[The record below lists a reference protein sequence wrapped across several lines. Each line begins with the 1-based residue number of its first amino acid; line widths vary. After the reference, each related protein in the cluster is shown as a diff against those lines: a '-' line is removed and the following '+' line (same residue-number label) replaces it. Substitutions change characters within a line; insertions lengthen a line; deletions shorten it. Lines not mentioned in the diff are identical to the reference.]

1 MTKITIGARGSK
13 LSLAYV
19 EKVKELLLKK
29 NRELKEENINFKA
42 IKTSGDIHQNIKL
55 SEIGG
60 KNLFCKE
67 IQEKLIS
74 DEINIAVHSL
84 KDMESVEDDRLTI
97 GAYIKRNDF
106 RDVIISNKIKSIEDL
121 KNKIV
126 IGSSS
131 RRRELQLKKINQNI
145 SVVNIRGNIDTRIQK
160 LEEGKLDGI
169 ILAAAGVKSLKL
181 NNKISISFETEKVLP
196 AVGQGIIAVQCKKND
211 EVAKFFLKNINDPE
225 TELCAK
231 AERKMLQVIGGDCE
245 TAIGGLAIIENNNLK
260 LKVQLFSDSGSD
272 SFEHELIGKDTDAVN
287 IGKAVGEKLLNLAGK
302 EFKKNEHFTN

>member
-19 EKVKELLLKK
+19 SRVKDLLIK
-29 NRELKEENINFKA
+29 NNEELKEENINFKA
-42 IKTSGDIHQNIKL
+42 IKTSGDMNQNIKL

-67 IQEKLIS
+67 IEEKLIS
-74 DEINIAVHSL
+74 NDIDIAVHSL
-84 KDMESVEDDRLTI
+84 KDMESFENDKLTI

-106 RDVIISNKIKSIEDL
+106 RDVIISNKIKNTEDL
-121 KNKIV
+121 KDKIV

-145 SVVNIRGNIDTRIQK
+145 TVVNTRGNIDTRIQK

-169 ILAAAGVKSLKL
+169 MLAAAGVKSLKL
-181 NNKISISFETEKVLP
+181 NNKISILFEAEEVLP

-211 EVAKFFLKNINDPE
+211 EVVKNFLKNINDSE

-231 AERKMLQVIGGDCE
+231 AERKMLQIIGGDCE
-245 TAIGGLAIIENNNLK
+245 TAIGGLAVIENNNLK
-260 LKVQLFSDSGSD
+260 LKAQLFSDSGSD
-272 SFEHELIGKDTDAVN
+272 SFEHQMTSQNKDAIN
-287 IGKAVGEKLLNLAGK
+287 IGKAVGEKLLSLAGK
-302 EFKKNEHFTN
+302 EFKKK

>member
-1 MTKITIGARGSK
+1 MIKITIGARGSK

-19 EKVKELLLKK
+19 EKVKELLLQENK
-29 NRELKEENINFKA
+29 ELKAENINFKA
-42 IKTSGDIHQNIKL
+42 IKTSGDINQNIRL

-67 IQEKLIS
+67 IEEKLIS
-74 DEINIAVHSL
+74 NDIDIAVHSL
-84 KDMESVEDDRLTI
+84 KDMESIENDNLVI

-106 RDVIISNKIKSIEDL
+106 RDVIISNKIKDKEDL
-121 KNKIV
+121 KGKIV

-145 SVVNIRGNIDTRIQK
+145 SVVNMRGNIDTRIKK
-160 LEEGKLDGI
+160 LDKEELDGI
-169 ILAAAGVKSLKL
+169 ILAAAGVKSLNL
-181 NNKISISFETEKVLP
+181 NNKISISFEIEEVLP

-211 EVAKFFLKNINDPE
+211 EKVKSFLKNINDVE

-245 TAIGGLAIIENNNLK
+245 TAIGGLAVIDNKNLK
-260 LKVQLFSDSGSD
+260 LKAQLFSDSGSE
-272 SFEHELIGKDTDAVN
+272 SFEHELTGKDIDAIN
-287 IGKAVGEKLLNLAGK
+287 IGKAMGEKLLSLAGK
-302 EFKKNEHFTN
+302 EFKRK

>member
-19 EKVKELLLKK
+19 EKVKELLLQENK
-29 NRELKEENINFKA
+29 ELKEENINFKA
-42 IKTSGDIHQNIKL
+42 IKTSGDINQNIRL

-67 IQEKLIS
+67 IEEKLIS
-74 DEINIAVHSL
+74 NDIDIAVHSL
-84 KDMESVEDDRLTI
+84 KDMESIENDNLVI

-106 RDVIISNKIKSIEDL
+106 RDVIISNKIKDKEDL
-121 KNKIV
+121 KGKIV

-145 SVVNIRGNIDTRIQK
+145 SVVNIRGNIDTRIKK
-160 LEEGKLDGI
+160 LDKEKLDGI
-169 ILAAAGVKSLKL
+169 ILAAAGVKSLNL
-181 NNKISISFETEKVLP
+181 NNKISISFEIEEVLP
-196 AVGQGIIAVQCKKND
+196 AVGQGVIAVQCKKND
-211 EVAKFFLKNINDPE
+211 EKVKSFLKNINDVE

-245 TAIGGLAIIENNNLK
+245 TAIGGLAVIDNKNLK
-260 LKVQLFSDSGSD
+260 LKAQLFSDSGSE
-272 SFEHELIGKDTDAVN
+272 SFEHELTGKDIDAIN
-287 IGKAVGEKLLNLAGK
+287 IGKAWEKNC
-302 EFKKNEHFTN
+302 

>member
-29 NRELKEENINFKA
+29 NRGLKEENISYKA
-42 IKTSGDIHQNIKL
+42 IKTSGDINQNIKL

-67 IQEKLIS
+67 IEEKLINN
-74 DEINIAVHSL
+74 DIDIAVHSL
-84 KDMESVEDDRLTI
+84 KDMESVENDKLII

-106 RDVIISNKIKSIEDL
+106 RDVIISDKIKDKEDL

-145 SVVNIRGNIDTRIQK
+145 TVTNIRGNIDTRIQK

-169 ILAAAGVKSLKL
+169 MLAAAGVKSLKL
-181 NNKISISFETEKVLP
+181 NNKISILFEAEEVLP

-211 EVAKFFLKNINDPE
+211 EIAINLLKNINDSE

-231 AERKMLQVIGGDCE
+231 AERQMLQIIGGDCE
-245 TAIGGLAIIENNNLK
+245 TAIGGLAVIENNNLK
-260 LKVQLFSDSGSD
+260 LKAQLFSDSGSD
-272 SFEHELIGKDTDAVN
+272 SFEHQITSQNKDAIN
-287 IGKAVGEKLLNLAGK
+287 IGKAVGEKLLSLAGK
-302 EFKKNEHFTN
+302 KFKKK